1 MRLIENYV
9 ARAEQL
15 LNPVDW
21 IPYVACY
28 SGMVRIL
35 AGAVQIVA
43 GIIFAYLKIVHNLL
57 SSKRAR
63 ICQAIEQGYFY
74 SLHGVA
80 NILRGAIA
88 IFPGLNLLLLLHD
101 QKLGRFNYPQEQVR
115 PGVYPIATAHK
126 LTSF

>member
-9 ARAEQL
+9 ASAEQL

-28 SGMVRIL
+28 SGMIRIL
-35 AGAVQIVA
+35 AGAVEIVA
-43 GIIFAYLKIVHNLL
+43 GFIFAYLKIVYNLL
-57 SSKRAR
+57 TLKQPR
-63 ICQAIEQGYFY
+63 ICDALVQGYLY

-80 NILRGAIA
+80 NVCRGALA

-115 PGVYPIATAHK
+115 PGVYPIATAYK
-126 LTSF
+126 IASF